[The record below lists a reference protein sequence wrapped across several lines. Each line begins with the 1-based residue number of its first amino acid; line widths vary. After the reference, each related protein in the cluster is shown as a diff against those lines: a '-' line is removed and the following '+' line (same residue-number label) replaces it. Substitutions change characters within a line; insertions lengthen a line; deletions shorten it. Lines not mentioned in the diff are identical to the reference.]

1 MAKPRPMMTASG
13 IFNGTTRNHQFKIA
27 MQDSSCVVTKKEA
40 NREALQKKMADQ
52 SIGQEDSSFQSS
64 KRTKSSTSSRRST
77 VKIDPT

>member
-1 MAKPRPMMTASG
+1 
-13 IFNGTTRNHQFKIA
+13 